1 MMMNPKTNCFGMS
14 WVDKTVFGSIFEGE
28 VSLGVLS
35 YMFTGAGINVGCF
48 CCCCTWWNRV
58 NIGWFFVV
66 VVAYHIISYHIPI
79 PRNCFSG
86 ILGEVKQYREL
97 LVAGE
102 LKNPFR
108 KTNRRMARKA
118 CTHMCL
124 KIGYPLNSPV
134 MLYFRW
140 PLTFPFHWGIPNF
153 HFQSQKNNGREDLK
167 AQCFHLYIYIY
178 NINKQYDK
186 QWVFGTTLFSE
197 KAICLALKHEMS
209 TAPRSCSLP
218 HSGNIQVAILI
229 SLTTP
234 NSWRGGDCKIII
246 FHEAGS

>member
-1 MMMNPKTNCFGMS
+1 MMNPKTNCFGMS

-58 NIGWFFVV
+58 NIGWFFV

-218 HSGNIQVAILI
+218 RSGNIQVAILI